1 VDNHKKQAQKTKR
14 LAIFSENDKK
24 YLKGIRKLD
33 TKMKSKFHKELNI
46 RFNELL
52 RDLELI
58 ARSDKLDV
66 WRSHNR
72 IKLEVYSKT
81 NIFEQMLSNS
91 QIMYVDT
98 IRHKK
103 LGKKDFFWVD
113 VKPRENTRMDKRILQ
128 PQFLLRNMYGNPK
141 EKFGDK
147 LIEAYEKRLIP
158 INKKE
163 AISEKELRLLL
174 SNKKKLKTHRE
185 ISLKELEKEDFEQA
199 EKMRK
204 AQKIVNKYK
213 KKLNERLKPL
223 GFTMGQ
229 MSYG

>member
-1 VDNHKKQAQKTKR
+1 
-14 LAIFSENDKK
+14 
-24 YLKGIRKLD
+24 
-33 TKMKSKFHKELNI
+33 
-46 RFNELL
+46 
-52 RDLELI
+52 
-58 ARSDKLDV
+58 
-66 WRSHNR
+66 
-72 IKLEVYSKT
+72 
-81 NIFEQMLSNS
+81 
-91 QIMYVDT
+91 
-98 IRHKK
+98 
-103 LGKKDFFWVD
+103 
-113 VKPRENTRMDKRILQ
+113 
-128 PQFLLRNMYGNPK
+128 MYGNPK

-174 SNKKKLKTHRE
+174 SNKKKLKTHRK
-185 ISLKELEKEDFEQA
+185 ISLNELEKEDFEQA
-199 EKMRK
+199 EKIRK